1 MVSGPD
7 NTREKVKII
16 LKKLLEEF
24 VLGAKKSGTINLQ
37 MDKFFTNTGL
47 DRFDFLK
54 VLETLKERNLVTS
67 FLIRKGSKVRH
78 ASDDKQDFDT
88 CGIAVTPDFQK
99 GVEVYIKDISIDSI
113 DTSNFVLK
121 FDTEGNLWHTDK
133 SKFCYSIEKGSAR
146 LKFIKYLIENKG
158 YQDTLKLADILNKK
172 SQDVRIE
179 KSKINAMIKKF
190 LDLTDFIENGGNVG
204 GYGIN
209 PKYKVLVSK

>member
-1 MVSGPD
+1 MVSELGS
-7 NTREKVKII
+7 TREKVKII
-16 LKKLLEEF
+16 LKKLLEEY
-24 VLGAKKSGTINLQ
+24 VLSAKKTGTISLQ
-37 MDKFFTNTGL
+37 MDKFFTDTDL

-54 VLETLKERNLVTS
+54 VLETLKERKLVTS

-88 CGIAVTPDFQK
+88 CGIAVTSDFQK
-99 GVEVYIKDISIDSI
+99 GVEVYIKEISVDSGK
-113 DTSNFVLK
+113 TSGFIIY

-133 SKFCYSIEKGSAR
+133 SEFCYPIEKDSAR
-146 LKFIKYLIENKG
+146 LKFIRFLIENKG
-158 YQDTLKLADILNKK
+158 YQDTSKLADILNKK

-190 LDLTDFIENGGNVG
+190 LDLPNFIENGGNLG

-209 PKYKVLVSK
+209 PKYEILVSK